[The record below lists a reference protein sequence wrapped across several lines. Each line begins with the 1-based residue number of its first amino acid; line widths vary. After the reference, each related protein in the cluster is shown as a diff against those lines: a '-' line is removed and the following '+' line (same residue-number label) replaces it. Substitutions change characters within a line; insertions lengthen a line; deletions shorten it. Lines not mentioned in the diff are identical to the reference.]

1 MHELLQNI
9 TYLGKKCFLTF
20 WVPIFSC
27 PKLVTDV
34 KTACI
39 WANKSSFHFEFFF
52 EKSQLPF

>member
-1 MHELLQNI
+1 MHELLKNI
-9 TYLGKKCFLTF
+9 TYLGKKYFLTF

-39 WANKSSFHFEFFF
+39 WANK
-52 EKSQLPF
+52 KS